1 MRGVANFTQLRI
13 DKIGDGFRLRF
24 ANSADPTKLFV
35 VSEEFDVT
43 LGPAAHMV
51 HLRHSADAWAGGHPF
66 GIQPIV
72 AIQDPG
78 GNIVDTLDNIV
89 VHVRLDVPPAS
100 PRNASLL
107 GNTTALI
114 VLGIAE
120 FTDLEID
127 FRGEGIP
134 VHTLPLTPPRL
145 TPHVVSHAPSTPTD
159 YVLFFNSTEGNF
171 STTEIVDVMYSTEW
185 MFIPDD
191 AFPQDEFGRS
201 VTVYEDTAAVGASSD
216 DRLIREIQ
224 TITTSGGS
232 TKLLPEIQ
240 VTPRHTT
247 PYHGWGTRMW
257 RHPVRRVLTQTA
269 HTHTCRWFEAP
280 QCIRMRCR

>member
-134 VHTLPLTPPRL
+134 VHTLTLTLSSPAPHASATHAACCVTCTIDTNRL
-145 TPHVVSHAPSTPTD
+145 RVVLQLDRGQLFHHRDCGCHVL
-159 YVLFFNSTEGNF
+159 YR
-171 STTEIVDVMYSTEW
+171 VDV
-185 MFIPDD
+185 
-191 AFPQDEFGRS
+191 
-201 VTVYEDTAAVGASSD
+201 
-216 DRLIREIQ
+216 
-224 TITTSGGS
+224 
-232 TKLLPEIQ
+232 
-240 VTPRHTT
+240 
-247 PYHGWGTRMW
+247 
-257 RHPVRRVLTQTA
+257 HP
-269 HTHTCRWFEAP
+269 
-280 QCIRMRCR
+280 